1 MSHALAARG
10 IDHVVLER
18 GEVAE
23 RWRSERWDSLR
34 LLTPNWMTRL
44 PGFDYAGDDPDGF
57 MGAAEVAAFIG
68 AYARAQTAPVHTRT
82 TVRAVRHDGV
92 SYRVATDRGE
102 WLARA
107 LVLANGA
114 FGRPVRPRVAAD
126 VPAGV
131 PQWHAHD
138 YRKPAQLPEGRVLV
152 VGASATGVQLARE
165 LRQSGRE
172 VTLAVGEHVRMPR
185 SYRGRDIQWWMLSSG
200 LLDQRIDEVDDA
212 ERARRVPSPQ
222 LAGGSPAATLDLNT
236 LQAGGVEIVGRL
248 AGIRDGRAQ
257 FSGSLRN
264 VCALADLKM
273 HRLLDTVDEWA
284 QRAGF
289 VTANEVAERPHGT
302 RVPMAPRLGL
312 TLGRD
317 VHAVVW
323 ATGYQPEWDW
333 LHLPVFDAAARLR
346 HDRGVVDAP
355 GMVALGLPFLR
366 RRKSSFI
373 HGAEDDVRELVPTL
387 LAHLERTAPHV
398 PAFGNDRRAESP
410 KSIASRI
417 DRRLEGPSEEPR
429 RRDFCTT
436 VRG

>member
-1 MSHALAARG
+1 MPRSRTTDVVIVGAGHNGLAMSHALAARG

-18 GEVAE
+18 GEVAQ
-23 RWRSERWDSLR
+23 RWLFERWDSLR

-44 PGFDYAGDDPDGF
+44 PGFVYAGDDPDGF
-57 MGAAEVAAFIG
+57 MGATEVAAFIG
-68 AYARAQTAPVHTRT
+68 AYARALAAPVHTRT
-82 TVRAVRHDGV
+82 TVRRVRHDSA
-92 SYRVATDRGE
+92 SYRIETDRGE
-102 WLARA
+102 WVART
-107 LVLANGA
+107 LVLASGA
-114 FGRPVRPRVAAD
+114 FGRPVRPRIAAE

-138 YRKPAQLPEGRVLV
+138 YRRPAQLPEGRVLV
-152 VGASATGVQLARE
+152 VGASATGVQLTQE

-185 SYRGRDIQWWMLSSG
+185 SYRGRDIQWWMLASG

-222 LAGGSPAATLDLNT
+222 LAGGPVPVTLDLNT
-236 LQAGGVEIVGRL
+236 LQADGVEIVGRL

-284 QRAGF
+284 RRAGLA
-289 VTANEVAERPHGT
+289 TAKEAAERPDGT
-302 RVPMAPRLGL
+302 RVPKAPRLGL
-312 TLGRD
+312 ALGRD
-317 VHAVVW
+317 VHAVLW

-333 LHLPVFDAAARLR
+333 LQMPVFDAAARLR

-373 HGAEDDVRELVPTL
+373 HGAEDDVRELLPTL
-387 LAHLERTAPHV
+387 LAHLERTAHCV
-398 PAFGNDRRAESP
+398 PAFGGDRRAESL
-410 KSIASRI
+410 
-417 DRRLEGPSEEPR
+417 RRSA
-429 RRDFCTT
+429 
-436 VRG
+436 